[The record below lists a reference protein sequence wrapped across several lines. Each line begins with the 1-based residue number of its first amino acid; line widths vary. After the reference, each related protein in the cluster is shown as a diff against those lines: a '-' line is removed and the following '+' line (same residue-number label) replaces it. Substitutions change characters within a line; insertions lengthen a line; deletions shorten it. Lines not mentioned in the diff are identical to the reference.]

1 MEVQVAMAVRS
12 TAMHPYHSS
21 SKKSSS
27 SPRARKAF
35 NFYTN
40 SAACRIPVIKAIQS
54 PQPQAQGSTFSPR
67 QRRPQ
72 NVDGEFFVGN

>member
-21 SKKSSS
+21 SKKS